1 MGVLCSFTLWP
12 GKHPPG
18 LNATFSWLFWTF
30 WPRFLRF
37 LIFSRL
43 ATSEGWPAR
52 PLRGLAGQISLLPAS
67 WRSENS
73 KISPENSK
81 RSLESSVQTRI
92 IPFPFGTQKA
102 GWRTESFP
110 FVTQGSP
117 SPPSLKD
124 LVRTWRTSALKVVP
138 QLIKRIGWNFEILLP
153 EGGLIRGL
161 SVHETKM
168 LPLCYLDLLKNLCVD
183 WSSYIY
189 YI

>member
-1 MGVLCSFTLWP
+1 MGNCHLSTLEQLLKDIGSWVYSVT
-12 GKHPPG
+12 
-18 LNATFSWLFWTF
+18 AWFSPL
-30 WPRFLRF
+30 
-37 LIFSRL
+37 
-43 ATSEGWPAR
+43 SE
-52 PLRGLAGQISLLPAS
+52 L
-67 WRSENS
+67 
-73 KISPENSK
+73 
-81 RSLESSVQTRI
+81 VQTLMWQLTICPLKDTWRRREYSGWRTES
-92 IPFPFGTQKA
+92 FPFGTQKA